1 MDGSQYTFDSLPRV
15 IGATLGI
22 VCLVLLVAF
31 RSLLVPIRAVLC
43 LVWMLVVTFGSA
55 VLIYQDGALEGLGM
69 GSFAPSEG
77 AIFWMSPCIAFSIVV
92 GLGLDYG
99 ERRRPQNRLR
109 LRAAAASALALPLP
123 SHPGISRAD
132 VFFMESAVEFYDEGY
147 SGKQAVLKALEQT
160 GNIICVAGVIMFLS
174 FGALIVGKTAA
185 LNQIG
190 YLMCVSVLLDCFVT
204 TKLIIPAAMAL
215 IPDKWNF
222 YPRVPTR
229 ALVKA

>member
-77 AIFWMSPCIAFSIVV
+77 AIFWMSPDNGPSGVV
-92 GLGLDYG
+92 TMAQVTRSGGG
-99 ERRRPQNRLR
+99 T
-109 LRAAAASALALPLP
+109 ASAMLQGR
-123 SHPGISRAD
+123 SVSGDDWS
-132 VFFMESAVEFYDEGY
+132 EAVTW
-147 SGKQAVLKALEQT
+147 S
-160 GNIICVAGVIMFLS
+160 
-174 FGALIVGKTAA
+174 
-185 LNQIG
+185 
-190 YLMCVSVLLDCFVT
+190 
-204 TKLIIPAAMAL
+204 
-215 IPDKWNF
+215 W
-222 YPRVPTR
+222 
-229 ALVKA
+229 